1 MTSQSVVEDADVD
14 TDADADADADTDVVE
29 VSMKFVENVHRSEI
43 VV

>member
-14 TDADADADADTDVVE
+14 TDADADADAATDVVE
-29 VSMKFVENVHRSEI
+29 VSMKFVENVRRSEI